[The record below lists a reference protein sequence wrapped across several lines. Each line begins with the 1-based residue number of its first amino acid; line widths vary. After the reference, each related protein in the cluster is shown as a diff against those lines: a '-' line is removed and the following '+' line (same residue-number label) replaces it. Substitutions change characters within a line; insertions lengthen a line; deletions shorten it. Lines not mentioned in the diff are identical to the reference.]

1 MFSEKSIE
9 NPEKIKEL
17 LKYDPD
23 TGIFTWI
30 AKTAPRANRRKI
42 GSEAG
47 SIDKNGYIIISIFGV
62 RILAHR
68 LAWYFVHNKFP
79 NHNVDHINGNR
90 NDNKIENLRDV
101 PQAINSQNSRVP
113 RANNKS
119 GYLGVHFSKVS
130 NKWTSQITIN
140 RKCKSLGFFETP
152 EAAYTAYLEAKRKIH
167 EGCTI

>member
-1 MFSEKSIE
+1 MFSENSIE
-9 NPEKIKEL
+9 NPEKIKDL

-30 AKTAPRANRRKI
+30 GKSATRANRTKV
-42 GSEAG
+42 GSQAG
-47 SIDKNGYIIISIFGV
+47 SLAQNGYTIISIFGN

-68 LAWYFVHNKFP
+68 LAWFFVYNKFP
-79 NHNVDHINGNR
+79 DKHIDHINGNR
-90 NDNKIENLRDV
+90 NDNRIENLRDISHK
-101 PQAINSQNSRVP
+101 INCQNKKAPSS
-113 RANNKS
+113 NNKS

-140 RKCKSLGFFETP
+140 RKCKSLGLFKTP
-152 EAAYTAYLEAKRKIH
+152 EEAYAAYLRAKREIH